1 MPKLTVKLTHSSSHP
16 DATGNVGDIVECD
29 EALAQRFIDGGGAER
44 VETTAPA
51 ETQTVNKTGN

>member
-44 VETTAPA
+44 VETSKA